1 MPSAEAAHRAEAL
14 LVATSRFVRCDDV
27 DSLAAAVLDA
37 LASIFGSTKSAIILT
52 DEDGSLRL
60 EATRGYSAADLELTS
75 AAVRDVTPFVLPVA
89 AGDEVWSD
97 DDRDDA
103 LHDQLASYGSIASF
117 SLPIVTGTGVAGNI
131 TGMFEAE
138 PHFDDGVRSAARQLA
153 SQVGLALEVIDT
165 RTRLRREAE
174 EADLERRQ
182 AAVLLQVA
190 HDLARVTE
198 PTEIPP
204 ILAAAIR
211 KASSASFA
219 AIARVSP
226 EGSGLEFVAGDGLT
240 PAQETLFQQGSAESS
255 PFPLVADLL
264 AGKATVG
271 STEDGPSEAPE
282 DGLDTFAAAP
292 IVIDGQAWGIVGLG
306 ANDELPLAKDW
317 WMELAQGF
325 ASIAATALAR
335 AEAVAALA
343 RQRDVLASDVAERT
357 LRLTAAVEELQRA
370 SDAKTAFLGTVSHEL
385 RTPLTAILGFVEILD
400 TGMDGPLN
408 QAQAQDI
415 RTVQSSSRH
424 LLELIDDLIDVS
436 SIEAGQIQLSR
447 DSVAIDELVRETIE
461 TMRPMAGEKGIS
473 LEADRVEAVLADG
486 DRGRLR
492 EIVLNLLSNAL
503 KFTPSGGRIRVSA
516 LADPATGDQ
525 PAMARIDVRDSGIG
539 IAAAD
544 TERIFETFV
553 RAAGPSSAGTGLG
566 LTISRELAR
575 LHGGDLTVESTL
587 GIGSTFR
594 VRVPLVAPVGE
605 PERAASS
612 R

>member
-1 MPSAEAAHRAEAL
+1 
-14 LVATSRFVRCDDV
+14 
-27 DSLAAAVLDA
+27 
-37 LASIFGSTKSAIILT
+37 
-52 DEDGSLRL
+52 
-60 EATRGYSAADLELTS
+60 
-75 AAVRDVTPFVLPVA
+75 
-89 AGDEVWSD
+89 
-97 DDRDDA
+97 
-103 LHDQLASYGSIASF
+103 
-117 SLPIVTGTGVAGNI
+117 
-131 TGMFEAE
+131 
-138 PHFDDGVRSAARQLA
+138 
-153 SQVGLALEVIDT
+153 LEVIDT
-165 RTRLRREAE
+165 RTRLRHEAE
-174 EADLERRQ
+174 RADRERRQ
-182 AAVLLQVA
+182 AAILLQVA
-190 HDLARVTE
+190 HELARVTE

-219 AIARVSP
+219 AIARVPP

-240 PAQETLFQQGSAESS
+240 AAQETLFQRGSAGGSAGAS

-264 AGKATVG
+264 AGKATLE
-271 STEDGPSEAPE
+271 STEDGPSDAPE
-282 DGLDTFAAAP
+282 AGMDTFAAAS

-306 ANDELPLAKDW
+306 ANDDLPFAQDW

-447 DSVAIDELVRETIE
+447 DSVAIDELVRESVE

-473 LEADRVEAVLADG
+473 LEADSVEAVLADG
-486 DRGRLR
+486 DHGRLR

-539 IAAAD
+539 IAGAD

-553 RAAGPSSAGTGLG
+553 RAAGPSYAGTGLG
-566 LTISRELAR
+566 
-575 LHGGDLTVESTL
+575 
-587 GIGSTFR
+587 
-594 VRVPLVAPVGE
+594 
-605 PERAASS
+605 
-612 R
+612 